1 MMNAELGDHLPL
13 VTVYMPSKNRCDLL
27 VRALNSIFEQT
38 YANIEIIVVDDGS
51 TDKTPELLKVLS
63 EQHKQL
69 RYFRLDKSAG
79 ACAARNL
86 AIKHAKGQ
94 FITGLD
100 DDDLFLPERIAT
112 LVSQYDPKYA
122 FICSSAWWDYGKK
135 KRLIDASEM
144 VITLAKQLSY
154 NEATTQVLVETGR
167 LREVGGFDESFV
179 ACQDYDLWTKL
190 IVEYGAAKRIAN
202 PSYVINDTGSSVRM
216 ISSPKSVR
224 GYHQF
229 MVEYKHLMSSSNIK
243 NQEFMMLR
251 REAKP
256 MGLKMLCSQLGT
268 GHFVSKLRYFL
279 SSNFRIIKT
288 LHRKF
293 YKNS

>member
-1 MMNAELGDHLPL
+1 MINTQHPTEPL
-13 VTVYMPSKNRCDLL
+13 VTVYMPTKNRRVLL
-27 VRALNSIFEQT
+27 ERALNSIFTQT
-38 YANIEIIVVDDGS
+38 YSNIEIIVVDDGS
-51 TDKTPELLKVLS
+51 TDDTVSYLQHLS
-63 EQHKQL
+63 DTRHQ
-69 RYFRLDKSAG
+69 FRFYSNEESRG
-79 ACAARNL
+79 ACVARNI
-86 AIKHAKGQ
+86 AIRQANG
-94 FITGLD
+94 FYITGLD
-100 DDDLFLPERIAT
+100 DDDLFLPDRIAS
-112 LVSQYDPKYA
+112 LVENYDSNYA

-144 VITLAKQLSY
+144 DITLSNQLSY
-154 NEATTQVLVETGR
+154 NEATTQVLVETSR
-167 LREVGGFDESFV
+167 LKAVGGFDESFV

-229 MVEYKHLMSSSNIK
+229 MAKYKHLMNSDNIK
-243 NQEFMMLR
+243 NQQFMVLR

-256 MGLKMLCSQLGT
+256 MSFSMLISQLGSS
-268 GHFVSKLRYFL
+268 HFMSKLRYFL
-279 SSNFRIIKT
+279 SSNFRVIKT
-288 LHRKF
+288 LHSKF

>member
-1 MMNAELGDHLPL
+1 MNNTLRNKEPL
-13 VTVYMPSKNRCDLL
+13 VTVYMPTKNRRVLL
-27 VRALNSIFEQT
+27 ERALNSIFTQT
-38 YANIEIIVVDDGS
+38 YSNIEIIVVDDGS
-51 TDKTPELLKVLS
+51 TDDTANYLQQLS
-63 EQHKQL
+63 DTHCQF
-69 RYFRLDKSAG
+69 YFYRNEESKG
-79 ACAARNL
+79 ACAARNI
-86 AIKHAKGQ
+86 AIQHAKGHY
-94 FITGLD
+94 ITGLD
-100 DDDLFLPERIAT
+100 DDDLFLPDRIAS
-112 LVSQYDPKYA
+112 LVKSYDPQYA

-135 KRLIDASEM
+135 KRLIDASEID
-144 VITLAKQLSY
+144 ITLSSQLSY
-154 NEATTQVLVETGR
+154 NEATTQILVETSR
-167 LREVGGFDESFV
+167 MKAVGGFDESFV

-190 IVEYGAAKRIAN
+190 IVEYGTAKRIAN

-216 ISSPKSVR
+216 ISNPKSVR

-229 MVEYKHLMSSSNIK
+229 MAKYKYLMSADNIK
-243 NQEFMMLR
+243 NQQFMILR

-256 MGLKMLCSQLGT
+256 MGLGMLLSQLGT